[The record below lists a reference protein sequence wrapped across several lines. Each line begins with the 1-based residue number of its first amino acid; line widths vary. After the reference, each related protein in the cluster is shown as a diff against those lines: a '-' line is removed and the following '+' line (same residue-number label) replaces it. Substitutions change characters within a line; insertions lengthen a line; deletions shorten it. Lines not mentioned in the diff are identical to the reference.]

1 MRTLLI
7 LFLSFILFELEAQ
20 QWVQFS
26 QQASY
31 GTYLN
36 PAYSG
41 FASNLNVTLAHRSQY
56 VGLGTKSIGTQYAS
70 FSSPFLS
77 SKFGLGVRLIN
88 DFIGLQRYTNIDLD
102 AAYHVLNKEHK
113 LSFGLNIGFVQ
124 FGLRGDQLTAPDGI
138 YLPGLV
144 VHNDQV
150 LPNVASAGLAPT
162 FSFGAVYAFRKWEA
176 GIAIQN
182 LNSPKINLSNTSDGT
197 IIFLSRTINIHSA
210 YVINLN
216 NTKIKPSF
224 FCKTDLNK
232 WQAQINLQVDWRK
245 IFAGLGYRGYNG
257 LNNDAVI
264 AIFGITLKERVK
276 VAYSYDYNVSYLGN
290 SNTGSHEISLKF
302 DLPKS
307 FTKNLKSNI
316 IFNPRNL

>member
-1 MRTLLI
+1 LRTLFIVFL
-7 LFLSFILFELEAQ
+7 LFFLSKVDAQ

-36 PAYSG
+36 PAYAG
-41 FASNLNVTLAHRSQY
+41 FASNLNATIAHRSQY

-88 DFIGLQRYTNIDLD
+88 DFIGLQRYTNVDLD
-102 AAYHVLNKEHK
+102 MAYHVLEKKHK
-113 LSFGLNIGFVQ
+113 LSFGLNIGLVQ
-124 FGLRGDQLTAPDGI
+124 FGLKGDQLTAPDGV

-144 VHNDQV
+144 LHNDPS
-150 LPNVASAGLAPT
+150 LPNTASAGLAPT
-162 FSFGAVYAFRKWEA
+162 FSFGAIYAFKNWET
-176 GIAIQN
+176 GVAIQN
-182 LNSPKINLSNTSDGT
+182 LNSPKIKLSNTSNGT
-197 IIFLSRTINIHSA
+197 IIFLARTINVHST
-210 YVINLN
+210 YVIELN

-245 IFAGLGYRGYNG
+245 IFAGVGFRGYNG

-264 AIFGITLKERVK
+264 TMFGLTLKEKVK
-276 VAYSYDYNVSYLGN
+276 VAYAYDYNVSNLGN
-290 SNTGSHEISLKF
+290 ANTGSHEISIKF

-307 FTKNLKSNI
+307 FTQNVKSNI
-316 IFNPRNL
+316 IFNPRSL